1 MQVENTEING
11 FKINE
16 FNQYHLAVGK
26 TQGICPLCSH
36 DRKPENRKK
45 KCASYDWERG
55 LGTCHNCNST
65 FQLHTYER
73 KGASDREYVRP
84 SFSTKTHKAPSSKVI
99 KWFKSRGISQDTLED
114 LNVSEGPEFM
124 PQTGKQENTI
134 KFNYFMGNK
143 LVNVKYRDGAK
154 NFKLYKG
161 AEKIFYNIN
170 SIVNHQTCV
179 IVEGEIDALS
189 LHEAGVRNVV
199 SVPNGATLN
208 HNNLDYL
215 DNCIDYFEDKEK
227 IILAV
232 DADEPGTM
240 LKQEFIRRLGAENCY
255 LVDFNDCKDANDYLV
270 KYGAKELRSIINS
283 AQQVPLENVTTLK
296 NVENDLKDFVK
307 HGFKPGFQ
315 VGLENFDD
323 IFSTYTGQFIT
334 VTGIPSSGKSDFVD
348 QMVVGYNK
356 MYGWK
361 TAFASPENQPIYLH
375 AHKLMRKCWG
385 DMPSPGDIGGS
396 TWKKVSN
403 HVNDNFYFID
413 MDKYSLESVLRKGAE
428 LVKRKGIKCLVIDP
442 YNKIRDANAVSDDV
456 NRYTMDYLSKI
467 EQFCKK
473 YDVLTFIVAH
483 PTKMM
488 RDQNGKIQEPT
499 MYNIKGGGEW
509 YDASYHGLLVH
520 RDYEAKNTKVK
531 VLKVKFQNLGENGA
545 ESFFTWEPK
554 SGSFVPQVNVLDK
567 EKNDSSLPWE

>member
-1 MQVENTEING
+1 MQVENKEING
-11 FKINE
+11 FLIDG
-16 FNQYHLAVGK
+16 FNQHNLDVGK
-26 TQGICPLCSH
+26 TQGTCPLCSH
-36 DRKPENRKK
+36 DRKPKHTK
-45 KCASYDWERG
+45 LKCASYDWERG

-73 KGASDREYVRP
+73 KGASEREYVRP
-84 SFSTKTHKAPSSKVI
+84 SFSTKTHKAPSSKVVE
-99 KWFKSRGISQDTLED
+99 WFKSRGITQNTLEQ
-114 LNVSEGPEFM
+114 LNVSEGSEFM
-124 PQTGKQENTI
+124 PQTGKEENTI
-134 KFNYFMGNK
+134 KFNYFMGNQ
-143 LVNVKYRDGAK
+143 LINIKYRDGRK

-161 AEKIFYNIN
+161 AEKVFYNIN
-170 SIVNHQTCV
+170 SIVGHDTCV
-179 IVEGEIDALS
+179 IVEGEIDVLS
-189 LHEAGVRNVV
+189 LHEAGVPNVI

-215 DNCIDYFEDKEK
+215 DNCIDYFEDKTK

-240 LKQEFIRRLGAENCY
+240 LKQEFIRRLGAEVCF
-255 LVDFNDCKDANDYLV
+255 LVDFKDCKDANEYLV
-270 KYGAKELRSIINS
+270 SHGPEELKNAIHV
-283 AQQVPLENVTTLK
+283 ATQVPLENVTTLK
-296 NVENDLKDFVK
+296 DVENDLKDFVK

-315 VGLENFDD
+315 VGLENFDQ

-356 MYGWK
+356 NYGWK
-361 TAFASPENQPIYLH
+361 TAFASPENAPTYLH
-375 AHKLMRKCWG
+375 AHKLMRKTWQN
-385 DMPSPGDIGGS
+385 MPLPSDIGGVK
-396 TWKKVSN
+396 WKEVTN
-403 HVNDNFYFID
+403 HVNDNYYFID

-442 YNKIRDANAVSDDV
+442 YNKVRDINAASDDV
-456 NRYTMDYLSKI
+456 NRYTMDYLAKI

-483 PTKMM
+483 PTKMYKGQ
-488 RDQNGKIQEPT
+488 DGKMEEPN

-554 SGSFVPQVNVLDK
+554 SGSYIPQVNVLDK
-567 EKNDSSLPWE
+567 QVDGLPWEN

>member
-1 MQVENTEING
+1 MQVENREING
-11 FKINE
+11 FLIDS
-16 FNQYHLAVGK
+16 FNQHGLDVGK

-36 DRKPENRKK
+36 DRKPKNTKL

-73 KGASDREYVRP
+73 KGASEREYIRP
-84 SFSTKTHKAPSSKVI
+84 DFSATAHTPPSSKVVE
-99 KWFKSRGISQDTLED
+99 WFKSRGITHDTLTQ
-114 LNVSEGPEFM
+114 LNVSEGLEFM
-124 PQTGKQENTI
+124 PQTGKNENTI
-134 KFNYFMGNK
+134 KFNYFMGNQ
-143 LVNVKYRDGAK
+143 LINIKYRDGRK

-161 AEKIFYNIN
+161 AEKVFYNIN
-170 SIVNHQTCV
+170 SIVGHDTCV

-189 LHEAGVRNVV
+189 LHEAGVPNVI

-215 DNCIDYFEDKEK
+215 DNCIDYFEDKTK

-240 LKQEFIRRLGAENCY
+240 LKHEFIRRLGAESCY
-255 LVDFNDCKDANDYLV
+255 IVDFKDCKDANEYLV
-270 KYGAKELRSIINS
+270 SHGTEELKNAIHVST
-283 AQQVPLENVTTLK
+283 QVPLENVTTLK
-296 NVENDLKDFVK
+296 DVENDLKDFVK

-315 VGLENFDD
+315 VGLENFDK

-356 MYGWK
+356 QYGWK

-375 AHKLMRKCWG
+375 AHKLMRKTWG
-385 DMPSPGDIGGS
+385 DMPLPGDIGSS
-396 TWKKVSN
+396 TWKEVSN
-403 HVNDNFYFID
+403 HVNDNYYFID

-467 EQFCKK
+467 EQFCKR

-531 VLKVKFQNLGENGA
+531 VLKVKFQNLGENGG

-567 EKNDSSLPWE
+567 ENDSGLPWEN